1 MTTKQRFTLEYQD
14 ELKEMI
20 LDALADHPVFK
31 RLPAV
36 DRENA
41 AHCAATH
48 GLLAIRSSSIEP
60 IAAELAS

>member
-14 ELKEMI
+14 DLKQLI
-20 LDALADHPVFK
+20 LDALGDHPVFG
-31 RLPAV
+31 RLPAA

-60 IAAELAS
+60 IAVELAP